1 MKHIID
7 GAFISMLEA
16 RELQMQKPM
25 RGFFGGMRQ
34 SKTYGSSVE
43 FADYREYMAGDD
55 LRRIDWNI
63 YTRFQKLYLRL
74 YHDERQFHHRIYL
87 DGSASMAW
95 GKPEKGELALRLAAA
110 LSYLSVK
117 SLDRVSVHV
126 IHGDKAENLSGT
138 VVGRQAFYKAA
149 DLLNGVDFF
158 GESELD
164 KAILSAEN
172 VGHDDGLSV
181 IISDFF
187 TESDWK
193 NAVDYLLFR
202 GREVHLIQVVS
213 PDELSPTLSGKL
225 QLLDREAPTAEDSR
239 HYMGDIGRAA
249 KKAYDKAFLWHQNDI
264 RQFCESRGVGFF
276 SVSTHQSIEE
286 MLFLKATEARLIK

>member
-16 RELQMQKPM
+16 RDLQMQKPM

-95 GKPEKGELALRLAAA
+95 GKPEKGEVALRLAAA

-117 SLDRVSVHV
+117 SLDRVSVH
-126 IHGDKAENLSGT
+126 ILHGDKSENLSGT

-164 KAILSAEN
+164 KAILCAEN

-193 NAVDYLLFR
+193 SAVDYLLFR

-213 PDELSPTLSGKL
+213 PDELSPALSGKL
-225 QLLDREAPTAEDSR
+225 QLMDREAPTAEDSR
-239 HYMGDIGRAA
+239 HYMSDIGRAA